1 LGDRSWP
8 NRDDHRFRA
17 IINPTDAQETLVHND
32 PDTEIESH
40 ERGARGFLSSLL
52 LGLVRDAVKLVIAFG
67 VGTGAAAIAC
77 WYYGIPLGFSL
88 LGGILVLGLALAL
101 STDSLFS

>member
-1 LGDRSWP
+1 MS
-8 NRDDHRFRA
+8 DDYNSKA
-17 IINPTDAQETLVHND
+17 G
-32 PDTEIESH
+32 PDGEAS
-40 ERGARGFLSSLL
+40 RGFLATLL
-52 LGLVRDAVKLVIAFG
+52 IGLVRDAVKLVVAFA
-67 VGTGAAAIAC
+67 VGTGASAIAC